1 MIFSSGNVRIID
13 LVKVGFIMKLFGIMI
28 ILFFSMIVLPPIFRI
43 HQITLFLNDT
53 FTINGNHS
61 QQIQITTT
69 N

>member
-13 LVKVGFIMKLFGIMI
+13 LVKVGFIMKLFGIII
-28 ILFFSMIVLPPIFRI
+28 ILFFSMILLPPIFHI
-43 HQITLFLNDT
+43 HQITPFINDT
-53 FTINGNHS
+53 FPINSNHS